1 MHQSR
6 QAAHEQ
12 QVRLGAAQQPTLP
25 STRGRGQRQSWD
37 PALGGD
43 AGATALTAFYSC
55 CILLVSL
62 GEARCPNKPSVQQ
75 FSYQPW
81 N

>member
-6 QAAHEQ
+6 QAAHEW
-12 QVRLGAAQQPTLP
+12 QVSLGAAQQPTLP

-43 AGATALTAFYSC
+43 AGATALTACLFM
-55 CILLVSL
+55 LDPL
-62 GEARCPNKPSVQQ
+62 N
-75 FSYQPW
+75 FSGRSQMS
-81 N
+81 